1 MCACLTTGESK
12 RVRLYNR
19 PGDDMYP
26 NKGDLWKFNIRSFHF
41 SKSCI
46 TKEDIRGVT
55 IEQGGN
61 DGWNIESV
69 MTVLHTP
76 SWPQQPYEVIT
87 ANMHVGRWID
97 GNGRASQRKYALNK
111 V

>member
-1 MCACLTTGESK
+1 MYLTTGESK
-12 RVRLYNR
+12 RVRLPNR

-26 NKGDLWKFNIRSFHF
+26 NKGDLWKLDIESFHF
-41 SKSCI
+41 SKFCI

-61 DGWNIESV
+61 DGWNIESI
-69 MTVLHTP
+69 MTVLHSQT
-76 SWPQQPYEVIT
+76 WLQQPYEMIT
-87 ANMHVGRWID
+87 ANMHVNRWID
-97 GNGRASQRKYALNK
+97 GNGPASQRKYELNM